1 MLPAAAVRTA
11 RGLVAASVSLVLAV
25 FGANA
30 ASAEVG
36 ARDKYILFCA
46 GCHGMEGEGGGG
58 GGGMKRIAPFPPA
71 IGVFLNDPQGRE
83 YLANVGG
90 VTSAGMTETETAAV
104 LNYLLLS
111 FGQASLSRTF
121 VPYTAEEIRSFRENR
136 VPDPLA
142 LRREIDAR
150 LEKVGLQL
158 PPYEWD

>member
-1 MLPAAAVRTA
+1 MRTA
-11 RGLVAASVSLVLAV
+11 RSLLAASVALVLVAFCV
-25 FGANA
+25 A
-30 ASAEVG
+30 AAPGEVG

-58 GGGMKRIAPFPPA
+58 GGGMKRIFPFPPA
-71 IGVFLNDPQGRE
+71 IGVFLNDPQGRV

-90 VTSAGMTETETAAV
+90 VTSSGMTDAETAAV
-104 LNYLLLS
+104 LNYILSS
-111 FGQASLSRTF
+111 FGQSSLPATF
-121 VPYTAEEIRSFRENR
+121 VPYTPDEIRSLRASR
-136 VPDPLA
+136 VHDPLA